1 MSEQNEQY
9 DFGSENVPA
18 VKEERKSEAITVYR
32 PQFDVER
39 LKPGTAIKVKAGTAI
54 KVKAGH
60 GSWGYKHTVN
70 AIITD
75 VSPLNLGFVYVG
87 AALDK
92 YNHRD
97 SEVSERRHDV
107 GIHEVDSLEVRIE
120 IIQEVNA

>member
-9 DFGSENVPA
+9 DFGSENLPV

-39 LKPGTAIKVKAGTAI
+39 LKPGTAIKVKAG
-54 KVKAGH
+54 H

-75 VSPLNLGFVYVG
+75 VSPLSLGFVYVG
-87 AALDK
+87 TALDK

-97 SEVSERRHDV
+97 SEVSERRHEV
-107 GIHEVDSLEVRIE
+107 RIHEVDSLEVRIE